1 MFRIQSADGID
12 KKRYSDLLAE
22 TDEWTFSSTLRQKEE
37 KLQKKQKSKKVVPA
51 PGPPKA
57 KKAPAPTLEDY
68 YYRSLGLADGKG
80 PELVPIS
87 ESESTKSD
95 YPELFEEMAQH
106 ELTQRNYQPPKG
118 GKYQPPDYTKYPK
131 YPKYPKNPYAPEEPD
146 VPPPP
151 VNPPPVN
158 PPPVTPP
165 PVTPPPVTPPPV
177 TPPPVDPPP
186 VVPPPVVKPPVVPPP
201 VVPPPVVP
209 PPVVPPPV
217 VPPPVVPPP
226 VIPPP
231 VVPPPVVPP
240 PVVPPPVVPPPVNP
254 PPVNPPPVNPP
265 PGLTDFYDISVRQIP
280 QPVLPATPNLGP
292 PALKCP
298 VSFTATN
305 VLAYGPANIPGQLF
319 HNWPG
324 FTIEA
329 LVSGKSCYCFHSK

>member
-1 MFRIQSADGID
+1 VFRIQSADGID

-22 TDEWTFSSTLRQKEE
+22 TDDWTFSSTLRQKEE

-57 KKAPAPTLEDY
+57 KKAPAPTLEEDY
-68 YYRSLGLADGKG
+68 YRWLGLADGKG

-131 YPKYPKNPYAPEEPD
+131 YPKYPKNRYAPDEPD
-146 VPPPP
+146 VP
-151 VNPPPVN
+151 
-158 PPPVTPP
+158 
-165 PVTPPPVTPPPV
+165 PPPV

-186 VVPPPVVKPPVVPPP
+186 VV
-201 VVPPPVVP
+201 
-209 PPVVPPPV
+209 
-217 VPPPVVPPP
+217 
-226 VIPPP
+226 PPP

-265 PGLTDFYDISVRQIP
+265 PGLTDLYDISVRQIP